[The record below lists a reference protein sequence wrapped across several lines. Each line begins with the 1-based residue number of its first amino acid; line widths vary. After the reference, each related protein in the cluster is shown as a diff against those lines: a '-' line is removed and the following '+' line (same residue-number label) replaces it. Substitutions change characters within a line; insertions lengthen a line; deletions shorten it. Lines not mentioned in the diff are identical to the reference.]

1 MLNVSHLAVFP
12 MRSGIYSQLV
22 IRPFRRL
29 SETMPRVV
37 FSKTRQV
44 SMIARKFATEMMAV
58 MAVLIANSH
67 SMLKRVCAGSSL
79 HRPISQRPWKLTT
92 TT

>member
-12 MRSGIYSQLV
+12 MRSGTYSQLV
-22 IRPFRRL
+22 IRPFRPL
-29 SETMPRVV
+29 SETMPRV